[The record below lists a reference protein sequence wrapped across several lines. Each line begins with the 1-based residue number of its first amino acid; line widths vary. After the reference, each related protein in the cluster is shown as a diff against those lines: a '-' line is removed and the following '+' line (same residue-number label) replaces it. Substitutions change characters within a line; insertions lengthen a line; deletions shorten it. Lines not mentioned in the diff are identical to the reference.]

1 MPSPADPPAA
11 TDFTT
16 TVLRLQ
22 MLTADAAGE
31 ITAAVSATGS
41 SPAQEALRRGM
52 IDAAQ
57 ADLVET
63 LLRPHD
69 TVPGYEILDL
79 LGRGGM
85 GVVYRARQIALD
97 RIVALKTILL
107 AHLGNETAIQR
118 FEREAR
124 AVARL
129 SHPHI
134 VAAYDCGRSAGRVW
148 FAMELVE
155 GTDAQR
161 RLQERG
167 TFDERTTWG
176 IVRQA
181 AAGLAHAAEQGIVHR
196 DIKPANLLLVEAP
209 AGFPLPAGMP
219 LVKIADFGLARG
231 MDPADET
238 QLTATNMAV
247 GTPAYMA
254 PEQLQGAAAGPA
266 ADIFSLGVTAF
277 TLLSGRTP
285 HAGRTLPQIVAEHLR
300 GAVPRLRDVR
310 PDVTPAT
317 DDLVAKLMQPD
328 PRLRLNDYPRLL
340 AAIDGLHIDEP
351 QAGAK
356 SALTP
361 APAGR
366 PADPSLTPTVD
377 LALPTTTRD
386 AGAAHPD
393 QPSDTTHHRLGSTWQ
408 LAALGFTAVA
418 LLVWPFIA
426 ARRSAP
432 PRDLVRSGRATA
444 LFDGTDMTGWT
455 TRRGGWSITPDDE
468 GAPVLVGRGTVS
480 RALTLAAMDGATA
493 IPDHYAI
500 SCVVERHTA
509 TAVEVRFDLPS
520 SRGPLPCLTVQI
532 DAEGATVGER
542 SGDGP
547 ARRLAGPFSLD
558 EQTAPRHAVGIERH
572 SQGWWIEVDGRTV
585 ATTSFLHESPAAE
598 IQLDAG
604 GGEARFSDVILEELV
619 PARPRDAR

>member
-1 MPSPADPPAA
+1 MSAPADPPAT

-16 TVLRLQ
+16 TVLRLE

-31 ITAAVSATGS
+31 ITSAVSVTGG

-57 ADLVET
+57 ADVVET

-69 TVPGYEILDL
+69 TVPGYQILDL

-85 GVVYRARQIALD
+85 GVVYRARQVALD

-107 AHLGNETAIQR
+107 AHLGNETAVQR

-181 AAGLAHAAEQGIVHR
+181 AAGLAHAAEQGLVHR

-209 AGFPLPAGMP
+209 AGFPLPTGMP

-231 MDPADET
+231 IDPADEP

-277 TLLSGRTP
+277 ALLAGRTP
-285 HAGRTLPQIVAEHLR
+285 SAGRTLPQIVAEHLR

-317 DDLVAKLMQPD
+317 DELVAALMQPD

-340 AAIDGLHIDEP
+340 AAIDGLLARGEH
-351 QAGAK
+351 GW
-356 SALTP
+356 SP
-361 APAGR
+361 APSGR
-366 PADPSLTPTVD
+366 AANPSLAPTVD
-377 LALPTTTRD
+377 LTVPATTKD
-386 AGAAHPD
+386 AGKALSA
-393 QPSDTTHHRLGSTWQ
+393 QPKDDRHHRLGSTWQ
-408 LAALGFTAVA
+408 LAALGATAVA
-418 LLVWPFIA
+418 LFVWPLIA
-426 ARRSAP
+426 ARQSAP
-432 PRDLVRSGRATA
+432 PRDLVRSGSATA

-468 GAPVLVGRGTVS
+468 GAPVLTGRGTIA
-480 RALTLAAMDGATA
+480 RTLGLAAGDDATTA
-493 IPDHYAI
+493 PDHYAL

-509 TAVEVRFDLPS
+509 AAVEVRFDLPS

-532 DAEGATVGER
+532 DAQGATVGER
-542 SGDGP
+542 SRDGQ

-558 EQTAPRHAVGIERH
+558 EQTAPRHAIGIERH
-572 SQGWWIEVDGRTV
+572 TRGWWIEVDGRTV

-598 IQLDAG
+598 IQFDAG
-604 GGEARFSDVILEELV
+604 GGEARFSDVMLEELV
-619 PARPRDAR
+619 PPRPPDAR

>member
-1 MPSPADPPAA
+1 MSAPADPPAT

-16 TVLRLQ
+16 TVLRLE

-31 ITAAVSATGS
+31 ITSAVSVTGG

-57 ADLVET
+57 ADVVET

-69 TVPGYEILDL
+69 TVPGYQILDL

-85 GVVYRARQIALD
+85 GVVYRARQVALD

-107 AHLGNETAIQR
+107 AHLGNETAVQR

-181 AAGLAHAAEQGIVHR
+181 AAGLAHAAEQGLVHR

-209 AGFPLPAGMP
+209 AGFPLPTGMP

-231 MDPADET
+231 IDPADEP

-277 TLLSGRTP
+277 ALLAGRTP
-285 HAGRTLPQIVAEHLR
+285 SAGRTLPQIVAEHLR

-317 DDLVAKLMQPD
+317 DELVAALMQPD

-340 AAIDGLHIDEP
+340 AAIDGLLARGEH
-351 QAGAK
+351 GW
-356 SALTP
+356 SP
-361 APAGR
+361 APSGR
-366 PADPSLTPTVD
+366 AANPSLAPTVD
-377 LALPTTTRD
+377 LTVPATTKD
-386 AGAAHPD
+386 AGKALSA
-393 QPSDTTHHRLGSTWQ
+393 QPKDDRHHRLGSTWQ
-408 LAALGFTAVA
+408 LAALGATAVA
-418 LLVWPFIA
+418 LLVWPLIA

-432 PRDLVRSGRATA
+432 PRDLVRSGSATA

-468 GAPVLVGRGTVS
+468 GAPVLTGRGTIA
-480 RALTLAAMDGATA
+480 RTLGLAAGDDATTA
-493 IPDHYAI
+493 PDHYAL

-509 TAVEVRFDLPS
+509 AAVEVRFDLPS

-532 DAEGATVGER
+532 DAQGATVGER
-542 SGDGP
+542 SRDGQ

-558 EQTAPRHAVGIERH
+558 EQTAPRHAIGIERH
-572 SQGWWIEVDGRTV
+572 TRGWWIEVDGRTV
-585 ATTSFLHESPAAE
+585 ATTSFLHESPVAE
-598 IQLDAG
+598 IQFDAG
-604 GGEARFSDVILEELV
+604 GGEARFSDVMLEELV
-619 PARPRDAR
+619 PPRPPDAR